1 MAGKG
6 RSANGATLESAVAVN
21 TLAKMNRGGPM
32 LGRVLTMPTFGP
44 LIVLLAFCTV
54 FALTTHTFLAA
65 GNLSL
70 VVQQSV
76 IVGTLAIGQTMI
88 ILTAGIDLA
97 NGGVAVLGT
106 IVAGRLVN
114 EGHNAGLCLLFAI
127 VLCTAVG
134 LAAGSL
140 VSRLM
145 LPPFIV
151 TLGLLGIITAA
162 TRLIAQ
168 GGAFPVTDDLLSW
181 TGNTLNIGDTAIT
194 YGMIIMFGLYTLVWY
209 LLTQTAWGRHVY
221 AIGNNREAARLVGIP
236 VQNRLLSVYTF
247 AALLYG
253 IAAWLALGRIPNADP
268 NALQNANLDSITAVV
283 IGGTSLFGGRGNIWG
298 TLIGTL
304 IVAVLRNGLTL
315 TGIDPLWQDL
325 VTGVLVIGAVALDQI
340 SRRRQR

>member
-1 MAGKG
+1 M
-6 RSANGATLESAVAVN
+6 SVS
-21 TLAKMNRGGPM
+21 TLATSNRTNGG
-32 LGRVLTMPTFGP
+32 LARVIAIPTFGP
-44 LIVLLAFCTV
+44 LIVLIIFCGV
-54 FALTTHTFLAA
+54 FSLTTRTFLAA

-97 NGGVAVLGT
+97 NGGIAVLGT
-106 IVAGRLVN
+106 IIAGRLAAEHQN
-114 EGHNAGLCLLFAI
+114 PPLSLLFAL
-127 VLCTAVG
+127 VLCTCFG
-134 LAAGSL
+134 LSAGLL

-151 TLGLLGIITAA
+151 TLGLLGIITAI
-162 TRLIAQ
+162 TRLVAQ
-168 GGAFPVTDDLLSW
+168 GGAFPVTDDLLGW
-181 TGNTLNIGDTAIT
+181 TGNAFSIGDASIT
-194 YGMIIMFGLYTLVWY
+194 YGMIIMVGLYLFVWY
-209 LLTQTAWGRHVY
+209 LLTQTAWGRHIY

-236 VQNRLLSVYTF
+236 VRSRLLVVYTF
-247 AALLYG
+247 AGLLYG

-283 IGGTSLFGGRGNIWG
+283 IGGTSLFGGRGSLWG

-325 VTGVLVIGAVALDQI
+325 VTGILVISAVALDQI
-340 SRRRQR
+340 SRRRQP